1 MSQWR
6 LRVWFQDASGSKSF
20 TGAWMR
26 SPNET
31 AIFAFVEALRGL
43 SDAQITHVDVSRRYP
58 YTSQV
63 PSGQDRGIAVL
74 VHRAINPFD
83 SSELDAFPMWVP
95 EADVGFARDLW
106 GYPIGARGFAS
117 HAGYFIEDPQYGDG
131 EPVSL
136 DNEYPDD
143 SEDYYLIAIRRN
155 FWHRLLRDARAY
167 NTLSFTLPDAQARR
181 VRLDIRDLFRG
192 IPMYE
197 ILQRLDTIIQL
208 LQEGSANTDE
218 IEQFLLQIIAALGA
232 P

>member
-1 MSQWR
+1 
-6 LRVWFQDASGSKSF
+6 
-20 TGAWMR
+20 MR

-43 SDAQITHVDVSRRYP
+43 SNAQITHVDISRRYP

-63 PSGQDRGIAVL
+63 PSGRDRGIAVL
-74 VHRAINPFD
+74 VHRATDPLGGP
-83 SSELDAFPMWVP
+83 EMDAFPMWVP
-95 EADVGFARDLW
+95 ETDIGYARDLW
-106 GYPIGARGFAS
+106 GYTTAPYGFVTRSAFNIENPI
-117 HAGYFIEDPQYGDG
+117 YEDG

-136 DNEYPDD
+136 DNEYPDSTD
-143 SEDYYLIAIRRN
+143 DYYLVAIRRN

-167 NTLSFTLPDAQARR
+167 NTLSMTLPDEQARR
-181 VRLDIRDLFRG
+181 ARLDIRDLFRG

-208 LQEGSANTDE
+208 LQNDSVSNDE
-218 IEQFLLQIIAALGA
+218 VQDLLLQIIAALGA

>member
-1 MSQWR
+1 
-6 LRVWFQDASGSKSF
+6 
-20 TGAWMR
+20 MR

-43 SDAQITHVDVSRRYP
+43 SNAQITHVDISRRYP

-63 PSGQDRGIAVL
+63 PSGRDRGIAVL
-74 VHRAINPFD
+74 VHRAINPFNNQ
-83 SSELDAFPMWVP
+83 ELDAFPMWVP
-95 EADVGFARDLW
+95 EIDAGYARDLW
-106 GYPIGARGFAS
+106 GYPIDARGFVS
-117 HAGYFIEDPQYGDG
+117 RAGYNIANPEIEDG

-136 DNEYPDD
+136 DNEYPDSTD
-143 SEDYYLIAIRRN
+143 DYYLIAIRRN
-155 FWHRLLRDARAY
+155 FWHRLLRDARMY
-167 NTLSFTLPDAQARR
+167 NTLSFTLTDEQARR

-208 LQEGSANTDE
+208 LQDEAVNTDE
-218 IEQFLLQIIAALGA
+218 IEQFLLQIIAALGG